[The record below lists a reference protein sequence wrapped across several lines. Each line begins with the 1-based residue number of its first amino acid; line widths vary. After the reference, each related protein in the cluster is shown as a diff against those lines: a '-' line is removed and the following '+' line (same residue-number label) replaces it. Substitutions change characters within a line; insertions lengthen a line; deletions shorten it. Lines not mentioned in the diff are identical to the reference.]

1 MPAWLA
7 YTYAAVAGVG
17 ALTILWSLRDGRA
30 GNLMF
35 DGGSICAYTP
45 TSVVRPVLT
54 YRVVLYGAAIYVY
67 MHDVLPS
74 ECPRALT
81 PVFSPTAPIDIFTN
95 FTYLT
100 FPSQS
105 PSVAMPPS
113 GSSPTHPSSGVPPF
127 PAYLRGPTLQL
138 ASSHLVCSVVL
149 TGVIL
154 LQAGRWWAEQADE
167 DGDDEGMIEDGEEA
181 TTTRETT
188 PAPSES
194 KKTR

>member
-1 MPAWLA
+1 MAQQ
-7 YTYAAVAGVG
+7 
-17 ALTILWSLRDGRA
+17 S
-30 GNLMF
+30 M
-35 DGGSICAYTP
+35 SICTTFFQVSA
-45 TSVVRPVLT
+45 R
-54 YRVVLYGAAIYVY
+54 A
-67 MHDVLPS
+67 
-74 ECPRALT
+74 PRRLR
-81 PVFSPTAPIDIFTN
+81 FSPPAPSDIFTN

-113 GSSPTHPSSGVPPF
+113 GGSPPYPASGVPPF

-138 ASSHLVCSVVL
+138 ASSHLVSRVGL

-167 DGDDEGMIEDGEEA
+167 DGDDEGMLEDGEEA

-188 PAPSES
+188 PAPPES

>member
-1 MPAWLA
+1 M
-7 YTYAAVAGVG
+7 
-17 ALTILWSLRDGRA
+17 
-30 GNLMF
+30 
-35 DGGSICAYTP
+35 
-45 TSVVRPVLT
+45 TS
-54 YRVVLYGAAIYVY
+54 YRVSSRALQ
-67 MHDVLPS
+67 HLCDFS
-74 ECPRALT
+74 PRAL
-81 PVFSPTAPIDIFTN
+81 PDIFTN
-95 FTYLT
+95 FTYLS

-105 PSVAMPPS
+105 PSVSMAPS
-113 GSSPTHPSSGVPPF
+113 GSAPTHPSSGIPPF

-167 DGDDEGMIEDGEEA
+167 DGDDEGMLEDGEEA